1 MKNTLF
7 IEKGLLKSK
16 TKNERKLCLT
26 FLNKIDWVEL
36 DKKLKNCHLKIQ
48 IENVYTVV
56 YKDGLRCNVD
66 INLYVID
73 GYRIIKENVSDYA
86 LMKKKAKQLEN
97 EIFALTNINLTI
109 NKYSFD
115 SNTNIIYSY
124 LMIK

>member
-7 IEKGLLKSK
+7 IEKSLLNSK
-16 TKNERKLCLT
+16 TKNERNLCLS

-66 INLYVID
+66 INLSVID
-73 GYRIIKENVSDYA
+73 GYRIIKETVSDYA

-109 NKYSFD
+109 NEYSFD

>member
-1 MKNTLF
+1 MENTLF

-16 TKNERKLCLT
+16 TKNEKKLCLS

-36 DKKLKNCHLKIQ
+36 DKKLNSCHLKIR
-48 IENVYTVV
+48 IVNVYTVV
-56 YKDGLRCNVD
+56 YKDGLRCYAD
-66 INLYVID
+66 INLSVID
-73 GYRIIKENVSDYA
+73 GYHIIKETVSDYA

-109 NKYSFD
+109 NEYSFD

-124 LMIK
+124 LMIQ